1 MINSQFVLAGKA
13 IFTVSNDKGEH
24 FTYRVNAKD
33 ARSGNGK
40 VYFASLL
47 IGPRTSSS
55 NDVRQP
61 DNENSYSYMGLLL
74 PERLRLKLTK
84 GSKVG
89 RDAKSVQVLSW
100 ALQMIL
106 KGSPL
111 PDGYSIQHAG
121 KCCRCARTLTE
132 PDSIKYGIG
141 PHCRQEMGI

>member
-24 FTYRVNAKD
+24 FTYRVNSKD

-47 IGPRTSSS
+47 TG
-55 NDVRQP
+55 P

-100 ALQMIL
+100 ALQIIL

-111 PDGYSIQHAG
+111 PNGYSIKHAG

-132 PDSIKYGIG
+132 PESIELGIG
-141 PHCRQEMGI
+141 PHCAQLMGI

>member
-33 ARSGNGK
+33 DRRIAGKK

-47 IGPRTSSS
+47 TG
-55 NDVRQP
+55 P

-74 PERLRLKLTK
+74 PNRFSLKLTK

-89 RDAKSVQVLSW
+89 RDAKSVQVLCW
-100 ALQMIL
+100 ALQMIR

-111 PDGYSIQHAG
+111 PNGYAIQHAG
-121 KCCRCARTLTE
+121 RCCRCARILTE
-132 PDSIKYGIG
+132 PESIEIGIG
-141 PHCRQEMGI
+141 PECRKRMGI